1 MRCNAKDIVYAVYH
15 FHPENKTVFREV
27 EQYQDRIEL
36 YMDYEETLNQPYTH
50 FETLF
55 WVPDEFDSN
64 HKPIYYD
71 TAREGQQFINCCSR
85 EKISPLK
92 F

>member
-1 MRCNAKDIVYAVYH
+1 MRCNAKDIVYAGYH

-27 EQYQDRIEL
+27 LQYQDRVEI

-55 WVPDEFDSN
+55 WLPDEYDSN
-64 HKPIYYD
+64 HEPIG
-71 TAREGQQFINCCSR
+71 TAGEFLVSVGGVGVINENNAKR
-85 EKISPLK
+85 VI
-92 F
+92 